1 MKKTSTA
8 TVWLIILNAL
18 VFLAGICAALNVMRS
33 SADLLFGA
41 LFLAVLPAPLVIV
54 WSYFRES
61 YGFTKQKFYLCTLL
75 PPFILSTAANIV
87 MMILAATVGSE
98 NGGWGG
104 LAMLVLIMANCGAT
118 FVLMFAIVVWTSGEL
133 AKSDR
138 AKKVWAI
145 ILLGV
150 CGTIICARLRGLL
163 SFPFSGLVVIAYSD
177 RQDYRVT
184 YILGILRAA
193 AILSIPL
200 GFGVAKLMKI
210 YKEKY
215 SLKPPLF
222 ILLAFLPSLLISGGL
237 FAGYFELPEQYYRF
251 FKFTDHIQT
260 VIFTAALSLVSAIIY
275 AVAAFIRSKMHSY

>member
-8 TVWLIILNAL
+8 TVWLIILNL
-18 VFLAGICAALNVMRS
+18 VGFFAGVCAALNVMRS

-41 LFLAVLPAPLVIV
+41 LFLAVLPAPLVFA
-54 WSYFRES
+54 WSNFRDG
-61 YGFTKQKFYLCTLL
+61 YGLTKRKFYLCTLL

-104 LAMLVLIMANCGAT
+104 LAMLGLIMANSGAT
-118 FVLMFAIVVWTSGEL
+118 FVLMFAIVVWTADEL

-150 CGTIICARLRGLL
+150 CGTMICARLRGLL
-163 SFPFSGLVVIAYSD
+163 SFPFSGLVMIVYSD

-184 YILGILRAA
+184 YILGILRAV

-222 ILLAFLPSLLISGGL
+222 ILLAFLPMLLISGGL
-237 FAGYFELPEQYYRF
+237 FVRYFELPEYYHRF
-251 FKFTDHIQT
+251 FNFTDHLET
-260 VIFTAALSLVSAIIY
+260 AIFTAALAIISAIIY
-275 AVAAFIRSKMHSY
+275 AVAAFIRSRKHYY

>member
-8 TVWLIILNAL
+8 TAWLIILNAL

-41 LFLAVLPAPLVIV
+41 LFLAVLPAPMVLV
-54 WSYFRES
+54 WRYFRES
-61 YGFTKQKFYLCTLL
+61 YGFTKLKFFLCTLL

-87 MMILAATVGSE
+87 MMILANTVGSQ

-104 LAMLVLIMANCGAT
+104 IAMLGLIMANCGAT

-150 CGTIICARLRGLL
+150 CGTMICARLRGLL
-163 SFPFSGLVVIAYSD
+163 SFPFSRFVVIVYSD

-210 YKEKY
+210 YREKY
-215 SLKPPLF
+215 SLRAPLF
-222 ILLAFLPSLLISGGL
+222 ILLAFVPSLLISGGL
-237 FAGYFELPEQYYRF
+237 FAEYFELPEQYYRF
-251 FKFTDHIQT
+251 FNFTDHLET
-260 VIFTAALSLVSAIIY
+260 VIFTATLALVSAIIY
-275 AVAAFIRSKMHSY
+275 MIAAFIRSRKHYY